1 MSKNADADQAPLRL
15 ATRGSLL
22 ARAQSQQVADAITAA
37 SGRAV
42 ELVIISTKGD
52 RVQDRPLAQ
61 VGGKG
66 LFTKE
71 LEEALLEGT
80 VDFAVHSMKDMP
92 TEQPDGLGFAAVPER
107 ADPRDVLVGSTLD
120 DLPQGAVLGT
130 GSLRRA
136 RQLAAAR
143 PDLEIRGIRGN
154 VDTRIHKQQS
164 GEYDAIV
171 LAAAGLS
178 RLDRLSDAD
187 ELLHTDLVL
196 PAVGQGA
203 LALQIR
209 LDRTEVHRA
218 LAPIHHEPTAVAVA
232 AERSFLATISGGC
245 SVPAACFAEVQ
256 DGRLR
261 VRGRYAPQVDGDI
274 RHAQEIGSLAD
285 AVALGA
291 EVARRVM

>member
-1 MSKNADADQAPLRL
+1 MSEPLRL

-37 SGRAV
+37 SGRPV
-42 ELVIISTKGD
+42 ELVIISTRGD
-52 RVQDRPLAQ
+52 RVQDRPLAE

-71 LEEALLEGT
+71 LEEALLEGS

-92 TEQPDGLGFAAVPER
+92 TEQPEGLGFAAVPER
-107 ADPRDVLVGSTLD
+107 VDPRDVLVGSTLAA
-120 DLPQGAVLGT
+120 LPQGAVLGT

-136 RQLAAAR
+136 RQIAAVR
-143 PDLEIRGIRGN
+143 PDLDIRGIRGN
-154 VDTRIHKQQS
+154 VDTRINKQRA

-171 LAAAGLS
+171 LAAAGLA
-178 RLDRLSDAD
+178 RLGRSDDVSEA
-187 ELLHTDLVL
+187 LATDVVL

-209 LDRTEVHRA
+209 LDRQEVHAA
-218 LAPIHHEPTAVAVA
+218 LAAIHHPPTAAAVD

-245 SVPAACFAEVQ
+245 SVPAACFAEVV
-256 DGRLR
+256 DGRLW
-261 VRGRYAPQVDGDI
+261 VRGRYAPEVDGGI
-274 RHAQEIGSLAD
+274 RHAEVRGALAD
-285 AVALGA
+285 AVSLGA
-291 EVARRVM
+291 EVARQVMQD